1 MSRRSSAHARSR
13 KADAKKAR
21 RIKRRAAR
29 DASWVPDTVLDDVT
43 DNLELADV
51 LEAFDELVTKRG
63 WTFDD
68 ENSDERGVAWFYE
81 PSCADNDDYEGPPTT
96 IWIHESDVDSVY
108 LLLVGTSEGYRFEPE
123 AILEHL
129 DVIEAYRLA
138 DSAPKFGG

>member
-1 MSRRSSAHARSR
+1 VSRRTE
-13 KADAKKAR
+13 AKKAR
-21 RIKRRAAR
+21 RNKRRAVR
-29 DASWVPDTVLDDVT
+29 EVNWVPDAVLDDVT
-43 DNLELADV
+43 DTLELAHV

-96 IWIHESDVDSVY
+96 IWIHESDVDWVY

-129 DVIEAYRLA
+129 DVIEAYRLGE
-138 DSAPKFGG
+138 SVPQFSG